1 MQNCKHVAPIHYVA
15 SRQYR
20 TKITEKPKSDT
31 PDLDREVSQDQETNT
46 PNNITCIC
54 LAISK

>member
-1 MQNCKHVAPIHYVA
+1 MLYYQTQNGSLKILQMQNCKHVAPIHYVA

-31 PDLDREVSQDQETNT
+31 PDLDREVS
-46 PNNITCIC
+46 
-54 LAISK
+54 